1 MAATITPLS
10 EFMGQI
16 KAGKF
21 TRRYDYDVVITP
33 PTGITYGGDKTG
45 LSFRCESFAMPGQ
58 NIETSPDNIR
68 IGPIR
73 EHTFGVNY
81 APVTGVFLCDDKF
94 SEKKFFD
101 EWQELMFDRDTFKA
115 KYYKDYVADMSVTQ
129 FAPEAVS
136 VGPPGRGHTEM
147 KMKAIY
153 ECKLIDA
160 FPKTVIQMDLNIA
173 DSELHRLS
181 VEFQYHHWET

>member
-1 MAATITPLS
+1 MSATITPLS
-10 EFMGQI
+10 EFMGHI

-33 PTGITYGGDKTG
+33 PAGITYGGATKG

-73 EHTFGVNY
+73 EHAFGVNY

-101 EWQELMFDRDTFKA
+101 EWQELMFDRKTFKT
-115 KYYKDYVADMSVTQ
+115 KFYKDYVADMSVTQ
-129 FAPEAVS
+129 Y
-136 VGPPGRGHTEM
+136 GPRKTIVDEFGGGEGTKQE
-147 KMKAIY
+147 AIY
-153 ECKLIDA
+153 ECKLINA
-160 FPKTVIQMDLNIA
+160 FPKSVIQMDLNIA
-173 DSELHRLS
+173 DGELHRLS